1 MVFSDTAKVRPWRVI
16 ASAIIIFVLLWFAAR
31 IGNAAEAAPVATVD
45 QNRSSLERIQHDDTT
60 SALNTQTLSTVV
72 FVEPLL

>member
-16 ASAIIIFVLLWFAAR
+16 ASAIIIFVLLWIAAR

-45 QNRSSLERIQHDDTT
+45 QNRFTPERIQHDDTR
-60 SALNTQTLSTVV
+60 AR
-72 FVEPLL
+72 

>member
-31 IGNAAEAAPVATVD
+31 IGNAAEAAPVAAVD
-45 QNRSSLERIQHDDTT
+45 QNRFTPERNQHDDTA
-60 SALNTQTLSTVV
+60 SALNTRTLSIGV